1 MPRKSEENAARE
13 RTTARGKAGTPVSA
27 RQTAAGPLKAARV
40 KKEVGF
46 RAFSGRKGTR
56 LTSHIGEGAPMVADR
71 GETEPASLRELIERS
86 LESRATMGFRESLG
100 RMTLE
105 QLQRAVAAPTAVG
118 TVVEVLSAAPDVGL
132 PRETAMTRALAR
144 GAVAKQ
150 EMIQE
155 AGGCFSSGEV
165 ARLLGITVSG
175 VNLRRARNAI
185 MAVPLSGG
193 EWGFPA
199 RQFEGSE
206 LREGVAEVVR
216 HAGSMNRW
224 VLLSILLD
232 PAPGADGELIID
244 RLDQPGVRGDVL
256 ARIGSYGEHVGS

>member
-1 MPRKSEENAARE
+1 MPRKKEEEAAEAKKQGRK
-13 RTTARGKAGTPVSA
+13 TARTSPKGST
-27 RQTAAGPLKAARV
+27 RV
-40 KKEVGF
+40 KKEIGF
-46 RAFSGRKGTR
+46 RAFSGRRGTR
-56 LTSHIGEGAPMVADR
+56 LTYPAGSGATEAVDSR
-71 GETEPASLRELIERS
+71 GAKPASLRESIERS
-86 LESRATMGFRESLG
+86 LESRATTGFRESLG

-105 QLQRAVAAPTAVG
+105 QLQRAVAAPTAAG

-155 AGGCFSSGEV
+155 AGGWFSSGEV

-185 MAVPLSGG
+185 LAVPLSGG

-199 RQFEGSE
+199 RQFAGGE
-206 LREGVAEVVR
+206 LREGMAELVR
-216 HAGSMNRW
+216 RAGSMDRW

-232 PAPGADGELIID
+232 PVPGSAGEVIID
-244 RLDQPGVRGDVL
+244 HLDRPEVRGDVL